1 MPWFPPGRRADGLR
15 VASVTGLEFSP
26 TPLTYATASGE
37 GSSVVWLAWFR
48 RMSTT
53 ERVVV
58 LLIAFALTLGAIE
71 LTRRELALHRRS
83 AESWW
88 RVDAAAAG
96 ALFTALAALGAWLS
110 LAINRAPT

>member
-1 MPWFPPGRRADGLR
+1 
-15 VASVTGLEFSP
+15 
-26 TPLTYATASGE
+26 
-37 GSSVVWLAWFR
+37 
-48 RMSTT
+48 MSTT

-58 LLIAFALTLGAIE
+58 VLVALALTLGAIE
-71 LTRRELALHRRS
+71 LVRREVALHRRS

-110 LAINRAPT
+110 LAIDRAPTEGLVGVLAWIVVMLYLLVADDRMR

>member
-1 MPWFPPGRRADGLR
+1 
-15 VASVTGLEFSP
+15 V
-26 TPLTYATASGE
+26 
-37 GSSVVWLAWFR
+37 SSWLAWFP

-58 LLIAFALTLGAIE
+58 VLVALALTLGAIE
-71 LTRRELALHRRS
+71 LVRRELALHRRS

-88 RVDAAAAG
+88 RVGAAGAG

-110 LAINRAPT
+110 LAIDRAPTEGLVGVLAWIVVMVFLLVADDRMR

>member
-1 MPWFPPGRRADGLR
+1 MRQPQAEAAVL
-15 VASVTGLEFSP
+15 S
-26 TPLTYATASGE
+26 
-37 GSSVVWLAWFR
+37 WLAWFR

-58 LLIAFALTLGAIE
+58 VLVALALTLGAIE
-71 LTRRELALHRRS
+71 LGRRELLFHRRT

-88 RVDAAAAG
+88 HVNAAAAG

-110 LAINRAPT
+110 LAIDRAPTEGLVGALAWIVVRVFVLVADDRMR

>member
-1 MPWFPPGRRADGLR
+1 
-15 VASVTGLEFSP
+15 V
-26 TPLTYATASGE
+26 
-37 GSSVVWLAWFR
+37 SSWLAWFR

-58 LLIAFALTLGAIE
+58 VLVALALTLGAIE
-71 LTRRELALHRRS
+71 LVRREVALHRRS

-110 LAINRAPT
+110 LAIDRAPTEGLVGVLAWIVVMLYLLVADDRMR